1 MTRFV
6 AEKVIQMKQIVFG
19 RSVQG
24 ASHIRSETE
33 CQDSY
38 KKTICDDGTIILSV
52 ADGHGSKS
60 CPFSRTGSRIAV
72 NVFCS
77 IISNLYAGYAG
88 NNEQLLTYLNREG
101 DTRIS
106 KAIDAE
112 WKKRVIEAHKKNKR
126 EIHKLDDGT
135 DDLPGVYKQYGT
147 TLLGLLITSSFVFA
161 FQLGDG
167 DIYVTNTT
175 GVEKVIEPDKILGVE
190 THSLSRENAW
200 EKAITTVRRI
210 QVNESLPTMFTL
222 STDGFANSYK
232 NENELKT
239 TLKDYL
245 SMINEYGAKT
255 IADNLFSWLSETSS
269 MGCGDDITVLFAYY
283 SADDH
288 LEHLAVDDADSEVD
302 AID

>member
-1 MTRFV
+1 
-6 AEKVIQMKQIVFG
+6 MKQVVFG

-24 ASHIRSETE
+24 ASHIRTETE

-60 CPFSRTGSRIAV
+60 CPYSRTGSRIAV

-77 IISNLYAGYAG
+77 IIKNLYDGYAG
-88 NNEQLLTYLNREG
+88 NGEQLLTYLNREG

-112 WKKRVIEAHKKNKR
+112 WKRRVLEIHKKNKR
-126 EIHKLDDGT
+126 VIGKLNDGSDDI
-135 DDLPGVYKQYGT
+135 LGVYKQYGT
-147 TLLGLLITSSFVFA
+147 TLLGTMITRSFVFA

-167 DIYVTNTT
+167 DIYIANAD
-175 GVEKVIEPDKILGVE
+175 GVETVIEPDRILGVE

-200 EKAITTVRRI
+200 EKAITIVRRI
-210 QVNESLPTMFTL
+210 NVEDSLPTMFTL

-239 TLKDYL
+239 TISDYL
-245 SMINEYGAKT
+245 KMINEYGPKAV
-255 IADNLFSWLSETSS
+255 ADNLFSWLSETSS

-283 SADDH
+283 SMDDH
-288 LEHLAVDDADSEVD
+288 LDASVADDVENEVN
-302 AID
+302 AIE